1 MKKIL
6 LALYVCVMLGMLPAC
21 TTLQSFSFD
30 RLQAADVSFPTQVKN
45 VGIVNCM
52 PQVSQDTE
60 TVDYA
65 SGVFEGDGKVATEML
80 ATGIAETGY
89 FEQVVICDEPLGPE
103 GVEAMEGFSISGEKA
118 DSLMEVLGVD
128 LLFAMERVQIQLKES
143 SLFLPE
149 VMMEVPV
156 LDGVITPLVKVYVPK
171 RNTPLYMVS
180 KTDTICWELSP
191 ELTYGQ
197 IIKESSE
204 YGAKIPVTNLLPHW
218 KEQHRYYFDGRNADM
233 RDAGVYVREQ
243 NWDSAAE
250 LWQRLHDTRKGKTRM
265 CAAYNLAV
273 YYEMQD
279 DFERAK
285 EYLDTAASLAKEGS
299 WEAQLIQFYQF
310 QLGEQSKQSQ
320 RLKLQMQRFGS

>member
-30 RLQAADVSFPTQVKN
+30 RLQAADVSFPNQVKN

-60 TVDYA
+60 TIDYA

-80 ATGIAETGY
+80 ATEIAGTGY

-103 GVEAMEGFSISGEKA
+103 GIEAMEDFSISGERA
-118 DSLMEVLGVD
+118 DSLMETLGVD

-143 SLFLPE
+143 SLFLPDL
-149 VMMEVPV
+149 MMDVPV
-156 LDGVITPLVKVYVPK
+156 LDGIVTPLVRVYIPG
-171 RNTPLYMVS
+171 RQSSLYSVS

-204 YGAKIPVTNLLPHW
+204 YGAKMPVTNLLPHW
-218 KEQHRYYFDGRNADM
+218 KEQQRFYFDGSNADM

-243 NWDSAAE
+243 NWDAAAE
-250 LWQRLHDTRKGKTRM
+250 LWQMLYDTRKGKVRM
-265 CAAYNLAV
+265 RAAYNLAV
-273 YYEMQD
+273 YYEMKD
-279 DFERAK
+279 DFVRAK
-285 EYLDTAASLAKEGS
+285 ECLETAASLAKEGS
-299 WEAQLIQFYQF
+299 WESQLIQFYQY
-310 QLGEQSKQSQ
+310 QLEELSKQSQ